1 MCAHYT
7 YNKDQARLRL
17 RQKLEV
23 FGAVPRADIRPTDLG
38 EPGEMATSARRPATR
53 AGQGK
58 ARLKILR
65 GEELSVFVNC
75 LWPALNVVNGDQE
88 TGANCVDDC
97 RI

>member
-1 MCAHYT
+1 MPHFNQRRSAQT
-7 YNKDQARLRL
+7 PL
-17 RQKLEV
+17 RQKS
-23 FGAVPRADIRPTDLG
+23 RLG
-38 EPGEMATSARRPATR
+38 EPGETATSARRPATR
-53 AGQGK
+53 ARQGK